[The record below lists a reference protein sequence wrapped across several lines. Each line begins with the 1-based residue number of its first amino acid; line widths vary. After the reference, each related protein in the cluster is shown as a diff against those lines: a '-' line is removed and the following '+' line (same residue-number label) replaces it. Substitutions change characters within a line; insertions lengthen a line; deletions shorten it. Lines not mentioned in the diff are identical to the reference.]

1 MEIKYCMVSLYLLT
15 GYFAGKIFMSMF
27 LAKSSAVVAFT
38 LVYVFTAEMFP
49 TTIRLVVRASH

>member
-1 MEIKYCMVSLYLLT
+1 MESYKMFMFSSQLMT

-49 TTIRLVVRASH
+49 TTIR